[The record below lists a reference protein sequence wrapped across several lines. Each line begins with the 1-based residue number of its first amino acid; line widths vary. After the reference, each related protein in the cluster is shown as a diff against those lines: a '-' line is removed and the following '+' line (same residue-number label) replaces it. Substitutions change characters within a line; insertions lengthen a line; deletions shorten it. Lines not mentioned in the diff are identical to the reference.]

1 MRYPLLN
8 YLGILERKEQN
19 NDNIYFRIWTLVPSY
34 RFDFTIFQ
42 IGIKVTFGGVAQR
55 QRQAT

>member
-8 YLGILERKEQN
+8 YPDILERKEQN
-19 NDNIYFRIWTLVPSY
+19 NDNIFSIRTLVPSY